1 MCVACENEERIAL
14 CLAIVVI
21 VGRMGRSLVL
31 YFFFFRLSAVRSRI
45 VWAFIADSGCAISSH
60 GRFMIFINPWM
71 SADLSIH
78 GSSPVGG
85 AFSAEVSANLLGRL
99 SVSSSGQFG
108 SDFSAALAA
117 RLGNAVS
124 VFTECSFGSSLS
136 FNAFSRLGSAVSVV
150 GLD

>member
-1 MCVACENEERIAL
+1 MPLCECQRVHL
-14 CLAIVVI
+14 VWQ
-21 VGRMGRSLVL
+21 RSLSFSMSGASVL
-31 YFFFFRLSAVRSRI
+31 SVLDSTTLGSTVSMLFFARLGNSFLATGAGSL
-45 VWAFIADSGCAISSH
+45 
-60 GRFMIFINPWM
+60 

-78 GSSPVGG
+78 AFSFVEVP
-85 AFSAEVSANLLGRL
+85 FSAEGRADVLGRL
-99 SVSSSGQFG
+99 FVSSNDQFG